1 MAEKNFV
8 QSFDAM
14 NVGNELPAD
23 NGLAEPYAAPNNV
36 PFDAIMSF
44 SPFHLTQPSPSLQ
57 DNATAN
63 MYSSRFQHLFS
74 NGNSAPGNSVARTKS
89 QEDMFAKAPGAV
101 PDAATPGR
109 LDMLNPLFS
118 AGSAN
123 SQGAR
128 GTLPFYSNTWGAPSP
143 SSPFGVGSDRLTSV
157 NGTQPTMQLGAG
169 PIRFGGNI
177 PTNTTGETDIIPTA
191 IVIKN
196 IPFNIKREQLLH
208 VIRDLGIP
216 VPYAFN
222 YHFDQGIFRGLAFAN
237 FHSPAEANEVVAA
250 LNGLD
255 VSGRK
260 LRVEYKKVLQAGEK
274 ERIEKEKAIKR
285 LQYPHGAS
293 DKDRKKDKPMGAE
306 FVPSSLG
313 MPSAPSRVVSPSVP
327 LLNTFSPPPLAMPHQ
342 ENVAALDAGSF
353 SNTSDSA
360 LNDSLDLNDPFALE
374 VYSRVLLFKD
384 DRIRDELAFSK
395 SLSHTE
401 RRIVQLV
408 TQKLGLF
415 HRMVGGADE
424 RQVIVTKFE
433 LPQRTTPIP
442 LDARDG
448 SSQSTPS
455 APTIL
460 RPDLR
465 SKQSAPDM
473 KRATR
478 DTIAEQ
484 EHARARNGLLAHP
497 SLPARRPNS
506 GMREG
511 YAQDPRFEFNNLTP
525 GAGMFGFPFD
535 MTSVPLLPRPNSVD
549 IEHLDQYQ
557 NTKSPTPFA
566 SSFRSK
572 SPFASHA
579 LHHGTGASTPVSP
592 LAHST
597 GALDTSQPGAALNGL
612 AGTHRPLPMR
622 GMPVDLNINDKIKPR
637 LQVTS
642 HLADAPHSERLWEK
656 SVSDSSEHALAFAG
670 ASKDTTP

>member
-1 MAEKNFV
+1 MIVILTAGTMLIFSVSFQFFRMLPEETQQGPSFAIMAEKNFV

-109 LDMLNPLFS
+109 
-118 AGSAN
+118 
-123 SQGAR
+123 
-128 GTLPFYSNTWGAPSP
+128 
-143 SSPFGVGSDRLTSV
+143 
-157 NGTQPTMQLGAG
+157 
-169 PIRFGGNI
+169 
-177 PTNTTGETDIIPTA
+177 ETDIIPTA
-191 IVIKN
+191 
-196 IPFNIKREQLLH
+196 
-208 VIRDLGIP
+208 IRDLGIP